1 MRQIWEK
8 ETKLTKEEVHERLEK
23 YFTDNKYIN
32 ATDEMGVLLCNA
44 SMKNR
49 YFQIF
54 YKEGII
60 RIEGWV
66 KKGKNEQTTS
76 DKKKDILGT
85 DMQAFSRMFSDDG
98 GAERS
103 FEEENGNHAGY
114 EMQLYLGLP
123 KEQPRLAW
131 VGLILAIIA
140 DFLGNARA
148 WFVLSVVLAVV
159 ALYCSVKGSRS
170 FKQSV
175 AVLGMVVSMVFLLR
189 VVKIIIMILMF

>member
-98 GAERS
+98 
-103 FEEENGNHAGY
+103 
-114 EMQLYLGLP
+114 
-123 KEQPRLAW
+123 W
-131 VGLILAIIA
+131 
-140 DFLGNARA
+140 
-148 WFVLSVVLAVV
+148 
-159 ALYCSVKGSRS
+159 SRT
-170 FKQSV
+170 K
-175 AVLGMVVSMVFLLR
+175 L
-189 VVKIIIMILMF
+189 

>member
-1 MRQIWEK
+1 MKNEGDKSMRQIWEK

-32 ATDEMGVLLCNA
+32 ATA

-85 DMQAFSRMFSDDG
+85 DMQVFSRMFSDDG

-170 FKQSV
+170 SKQSV

>member
-1 MRQIWEK
+1 MSGQKNILQIIKQDIWF
-8 ETKLTKEEVHERLEK
+8 KLKLQ
-23 YFTDNKYIN
+23 TDNKYIN

-85 DMQAFSRMFSDDG
+85 DMQAFSR
-98 GAERS
+98 
-103 FEEENGNHAGY
+103 
-114 EMQLYLGLP
+114 
-123 KEQPRLAW
+123 
-131 VGLILAIIA
+131 I
-140 DFLGNARA
+140 
-148 WFVLSVVLAVV
+148 
-159 ALYCSVKGSRS
+159 
-170 FKQSV
+170 
-175 AVLGMVVSMVFLLR
+175 FLLAA
-189 VVKIIIMILMF
+189 ISFH

>member
-85 DMQAFSRMFSDDG
+85 D
-98 GAERS
+98 
-103 FEEENGNHAGY
+103 
-114 EMQLYLGLP
+114 
-123 KEQPRLAW
+123 
-131 VGLILAIIA
+131 I
-140 DFLGNARA
+140 
-148 WFVLSVVLAVV
+148 
-159 ALYCSVKGSRS
+159 
-170 FKQSV
+170 
-175 AVLGMVVSMVFLLR
+175 
-189 VVKIIIMILMF
+189 

>member
-32 ATDEMGVLLCNA
+32 TTDEMGVLLCNA

-85 DMQAFSRMFSDDG
+85 DMQAFPECFLMM
-98 GAERS
+98 
-103 FEEENGNHAGY
+103 EEQNEALKKKTAI
-114 EMQLYLGLP
+114 MQDMKCNYIWACQKSSQG
-123 KEQPRLAW
+123 W
-131 VGLILAIIA
+131 HG
-140 DFLGNARA
+140 
-148 WFVLSVVLAVV
+148 
-159 ALYCSVKGSRS
+159 
-170 FKQSV
+170 
-175 AVLGMVVSMVFLLR
+175 
-189 VVKIIIMILMF
+189 

>member
-114 EMQLYLGLP
+114 AAKAGMG
-123 KEQPRLAW
+123 R
-131 VGLILAIIA
+131 I
-140 DFLGNARA
+140 DSGNYCR
-148 WFVLSVVLAVV
+148 FFGKCKSVVCTECRSGS
-159 ALYCSVKGSRS
+159 CSIVLFRKG
-170 FKQSV
+170 
-175 AVLGMVVSMVFLLR
+175 LTLL
-189 VVKIIIMILMF
+189 